1 MRVAAN
7 MPVYKRRQFRSTF
20 GFDLMLPPTSHSLGL
35 DRLLGRTARAPQH
48 ASPAESVLWLTSIT
62 NSDAMSFH

>member
-35 DRLLGRTARAPQH
+35 DRLLGRPERLNMPLLLKV
-48 ASPAESVLWLTSIT
+48 SCG
-62 NSDAMSFH
+62 